1 MKKLIYLLLFV
12 LPSILAGQ
20 TILYNASTPHTDGTP
35 SGAPTTY
42 GAWIRYDKTNKVL
55 YRWTGAAWTAIT
67 GAGVG
72 GIYGGSGTVPAGTTA
87 SMDAGIAFANA
98 SASAGE
104 RFSVTLDDGSS
115 TNYFEL
121 EAGQGILLQS
131 SGDGIFFEGETGFT
145 DVISSG
151 ALGASQNDYAGL
163 DGANVGLL
171 SASTAIDIT
180 GIAGGFGGRILFLFN
195 TSANTITLK
204 NNSGSSA
211 EANQFDIGGDYELTG
226 DKGVILIYDGTATNW
241 RLASCPDDLAIPDQ
255 QIPFGNTSGS
265 GLSSEAGLIF
275 DGDGIQI
282 DEANTYV
289 GLYGSTSAQ
298 FFAVDES
305 ASAAT
310 KGGTLLL
317 ASQDGAAMAS
327 GDRLGIINFGGQTGV
342 GGTGI
347 GATIEAY
354 TAGTW
359 AVGNTRS
366 NLMFSTAATG
376 SATPT
381 ERVRITNAGEMH
393 LRAQTKLRL
402 YNTANT
408 INGTIEVAQDSVLYV
423 TSPGAGSTGEIYL
436 NGEIGLFH
444 NSVTVSGTANNV
456 YANAGG
462 LLDISSTASGA
473 AATITGMHPGI
484 VASGG
489 RLLLLHNS
497 GNYNIT
503 LEDESASSTAEN
515 RFSLGGADFVLSPG
529 QYILLVYNNGT
540 GVDRWFVPVGK
551 NDGNGFNDG
560 VATLRPAQLTA
571 TTNNWNPTGYS
582 TTRTHQNI
590 EFSGDGSFRTITGL
604 LAGTRDGVEKTLIN
618 TGTNCLV
625 LAKQHTSSDAANR
638 FNISKDV
645 IMLPGME
652 ATFRYDSV
660 GAAWRLKATSKDD
673 VTFNA
678 LTETSLKNGFSTIGG
693 EYPDFVW
700 TANGGAFS
708 GSGATGT
715 TFRNRFFQFSTS
727 TAAMAWPTLSTK
739 VREIYIDSDFSY
751 HRMTGRVRIEDLATG
766 ANAFEVRFGYKTTLD
781 TNIVEGAYINYNYT
795 ENSGGWT
802 LKTHDGSTLT
812 TTNAGAAVA
821 ADTWYNLELIY
832 YPYGEVTAFIN
843 GTRYTATSTL
853 PEAIAANPFLQL
865 DKDEGST
872 GTTARLMYV
881 TAFDTFG
888 CNVSE

>member
-67 GAGVG
+67 GAGTG

-151 ALGASQNDYAGL
+151 ALGANQNDYAGL
-163 DGANVGLL
+163 DGANVGRL

-180 GIAGGFGGRILFLFN
+180 GIAGGFDGRILYLYN
-195 TSANTITLK
+195 IGANTITLK
-204 NNSGSSA
+204 NNNGSSA
-211 EANQFDIGGDYELTG
+211 EASQFDIGADYELTG
-226 DKGVILIYDGTATNW
+226 DNGVVIQYDGVSTNW
-241 RLASCPDDLAIPDQ
+241 RIAGNKLAGAGGIY
-255 QIPFGNTSGS
+255 SGDGS
-265 GLSSEAGLIF
+265 IYAGGADVTF
-275 DGDGIQI
+275 DGTNPLRFRRAGSSAEPIVQKLFSSGTTGYFDRFRINNDSMDFFYALGRFVWQSKGTGMNFACDTGNIQI
-282 DEANTYV
+282 ETQV
-289 GLYGSTSAQ
+289 GFGSFSADS
-298 FFAVDES
+298 VRINEMPIRPEVYYMVGSDN
-305 ASAAT
+305 
-310 KGGTLLL
+310 
-317 ASQDGAAMAS
+317 DGYLKRIVGSAS
-327 GDRLGIINFGGQTGV
+327 GDLLV
-342 GGTGI
+342 WD
-347 GATIEAY
+347 
-354 TAGTW
+354 TAGADHW
-359 AVGNTRS
+359 
-366 NLMFSTAATG
+366 
-376 SATPT
+376 
-381 ERVRITNAGEMH
+381 EVRDG
-393 LRAQTKLRL
+393 
-402 YNTANT
+402 ANYVHNYT
-408 INGTIEVAQDSVLYV
+408 SGTI
-423 TSPGAGSTGEIYL
+423 
-436 NGEIGLFH
+436 
-444 NSVTVSGTANNV
+444 
-456 YANAGG
+456 
-462 LLDISSTASGA
+462 
-473 AATITGMHPGI
+473 
-484 VASGG
+484 
-489 RLLLLHNS
+489 
-497 GNYNIT
+497 
-503 LEDESASSTAEN
+503 
-515 RFSLGGADFVLSPG
+515 
-529 QYILLVYNNGT
+529 
-540 GVDRWFVPVGK
+540 
-551 NDGNGFNDG
+551 
-560 VATLRPAQLTA
+560 RPAQLTA

-582 TTRTHQNI
+582 TTRRQTI
-590 EFSGDGSFRTITGL
+590 EVSGDASFRCVTGL
-604 LAGTRDGVEKTLIN
+604 TAATRDGVEKTLIN

-678 LTETSLKNGFSTIGG
+678 LTETSLKNGFSTTGG
-693 EYPDFVW
+693 DYPDFAW

-832 YPYGEVTAFIN
+832 YPYGEVTCFIN
-843 GTRYTATSTL
+843 GSRFTTTSTL
-853 PEAIAANPFLQL
+853 PEGLTAMPFLQL